1 MRGEPSNKN
10 VTWNILTRVRFL
22 HHLQSAGFSRER
34 QIAFPH
40 KQSWL
45 IRMRREDWE
54 GPAL

>member
-1 MRGEPSNKN
+1 MFAGESSI
-10 VTWNILTRVRFL
+10 VVGAVLTHDRFL
-22 HHLQSAGFSRER
+22 RHLENGGFSKER

-45 IRMRREDWE
+45 MRMRREDWE